1 MIQFFWYVKNLKK
14 NISTEKLI
22 QSDLEEKLSED
33 TSIIVE
39 PYTITFINT
48 FGCAINCYVY
58 MLILRFEILTHILTQ
73 NISL

>member
-1 MIQFFWYVKNLKK
+1 MHYDTIFLVCEEFKK
-14 NISTEKLI
+14 NIST
-22 QSDLEEKLSED
+22 EKLSED

-39 PYTITFINT
+39 PYTTFINT